1 MAAVMIDFFSLG
13 LIMIVIGVILLVAEI
28 SVPGF
33 FLAVPGTVLVIL
45 GLVYMFMG
53 DVGVYTAAIITLATA
68 ILSTLGIMLFYRSL
82 AKPAPPTTTT
92 FEGLIGKKGIVI
104 AKIEPHTLKG
114 KVRID
119 NDIWSATSDEEIDVG
134 KNVVVI
140 KGEGVHLVVKEI
152 K

>member
-1 MAAVMIDFFSLG
+1 MIDFFSLG

-53 DVGVYTAAIITLATA
+53 DVGVYAAAIITLATA
-68 ILSTLGIMLFYRSL
+68 VLSTLGIMLFYRTL
-82 AKPAPPTTTT
+82 AKPSPPTTTT
-92 FEGLIGKKGIVI
+92 IDGLVGKKGVVI
-104 AKIEPHTLKG
+104 AKIEPNTLKG

-119 NDIWSATSDEEIDVG
+119 NDIWSATADEEIDVG
-134 KNVVVI
+134 KKVVVV
-140 KGEGVHLVVKEI
+140 KGEGVHLVVKEV